1 MRPQEKKEHCFLV
14 CFNNV
19 KKPLG
24 AVRSRGST
32 GVCGSAGCLL
42 GATRVVGTLGH
53 ARSVLGDVR
62 PGARAQ
68 CGRGRGMRARERLQL
83 PHTQPGGGQ
92 KGQFLPVR
100 VCAPLCGQGTVK
112 PPRCVGQWPERVCS
126 WRGAAAGPLGCLHQ
140 REKKGTERGV
150 PGVGVSCRRGAKT
163 LLRLL
168 SHFPGWLRGCVGIMG
183 RLGAES
189 CAKDRKHEWER
200 KQRGS
205 AHG

>member
-24 AVRSRGST
+24 AVRSRGSS

-68 CGRGRGMRARERLQL
+68 CGRGRGVRPARERLQL
-83 PHTQPGGGQ
+83 PHAQPGGGQ
-92 KGQFLPVR
+92 KGQFLPVC

-126 WRGAAAGPLGCLHQ
+126 LRGGSS
-140 REKKGTERGV
+140 RT
-150 PGVGVSCRRGAKT
+150 PGVLTPEGVARDGAWGTWSRGEMQKRSQNT
-163 LLRLL
+163 
-168 SHFPGWLRGCVGIMG
+168 
-183 RLGAES
+183 AETS
-189 CAKDRKHEWER
+189 EPLPRMA
-200 KQRGS
+200 
-205 AHG
+205 